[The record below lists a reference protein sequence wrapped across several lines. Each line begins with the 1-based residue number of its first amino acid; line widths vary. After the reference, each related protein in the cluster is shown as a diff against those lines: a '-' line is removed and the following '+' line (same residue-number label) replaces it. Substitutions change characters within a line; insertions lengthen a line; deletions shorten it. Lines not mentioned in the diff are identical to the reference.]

1 MLTSLLEFG
10 DFTKRIVVSVSP
22 QKLSLKE
29 SINGSVREV
38 GFK

>member
-10 DFTKRIVVSVSP
+10 GFIKNLVFSVSP

-29 SINGSVREV
+29 SINGSVRAV